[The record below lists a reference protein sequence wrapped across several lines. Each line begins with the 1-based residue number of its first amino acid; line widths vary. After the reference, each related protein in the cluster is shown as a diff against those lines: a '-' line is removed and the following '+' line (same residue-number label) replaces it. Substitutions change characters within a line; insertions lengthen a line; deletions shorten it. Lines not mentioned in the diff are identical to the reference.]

1 MMKKRTGSWQ
11 EERDMAEERGMEEG
25 KLGLV
30 DEPNE
35 ACQEEFK
42 RRRQHRNGVGTER
55 SRR

>member
-1 MMKKRTGSWQ
+1 MMKKRSGSWQ
-11 EERDMAEERGMEEG
+11 EERDMAEEREMEEG

-30 DEPNE
+30 DKPNE

-42 RRRQHRNGVGTER
+42 RRRQHRNQVGTQR